1 MKATDILEQAQAH
14 HRIQKDLCARL
25 ENVADHLPHNIDRQE
40 CLVLARNVY
49 KVIKEAHSFEEV
61 ELFPYLQ
68 SQTKTAIGEIERLR
82 FEHWEDEAYA
92 EEISDILSSIGRDG
106 EASDAEKVSW
116 MLRGFFDG
124 VRRHIAFEAEH
135 LIPLLQSQLSDQT
148 DNSRFA
154 Q

>member
-1 MKATDILEQAQAH
+1 MNATDILEQAQAH

-25 ENVADHLPHNIDRQE
+25 ENVADHLPNNIDRQE

-49 KVIKEAHSFEEV
+49 RVIREAHRFEEV

-68 SQTKTAIGEIERLR
+68 SQTKTAIGELERLR

-92 EEISDILSSIGRDG
+92 EEISDILNSIGREG
-106 EASDAEKVSW
+106 KTSDAEKISW

-135 LIPLLQSQLSDQT
+135 LIPLLQSHLSDQT
-148 DNSRFA
+148 DSSSLA
-154 Q
+154 